1 MQSLA
6 IKEALNILKQ
16 LRRIMETEKSVSQK
30 LSKILE
36 AIAAKLQADA
46 ATCYISVDDSSLQLF
61 ATYGFSTANT
71 QTPNRLRIR
80 YNEGIIG
87 EIAQTRRSV
96 ALHNIWMYPKFISRP
111 ELSEEKDLKSFIG
124 VPILQWNRTIGVLAL
139 YNAKETEYTEADIE
153 LLETIA
159 MVLAEVIVSEEM
171 NEYKKSLSK
180 ARGINIRDRIKG
192 ISLNKG
198 YGLGTAVLHRR
209 QQLVTNIFAEDKE
222 KELRRLKIAFHQ
234 MNEYLD
240 TKFQNTKL
248 GIGEHLDILDTYRM
262 FAKDKGWY
270 GKISENIENGLTAE
284 AAVERTYGDMWNRL
298 SNSPDAYLKE
308 RLHDLRDV
316 TDRLLSYLSGNTT
329 PTADTGADDIIIIAQ
344 TMGPAEL
351 MDYDYSKIRG
361 LIIEDGTPTMH
372 VAIVAKALNIPV
384 VAKIKGLIAEVQNGQ
399 TVAIDGNEGYIYINP
414 APATEENFRNLI
426 AEKKQ
431 IAQKLAALRNLPAKT
446 LDGKDIGL
454 YINVGLQMDFEYLAN
469 TNCDGV
475 GLYRTEIPF
484 MTADLMPDVDKQVSY
499 YKELMDK
506 CGNKKVIFRSLDVGS
521 DKLLPYWAYSGEANP
536 AIGWRSIRITL
547 DRRAIL
553 RQQLKAFLIAA
564 AGKELN
570 VMFPMISDLAEF
582 EDAKETLML
591 ELEKEKKRG
600 IPIPKKVNVG
610 LMIEVPSVIFQ
621 LEAILPK
628 ADFVSVGTNDL
639 AQFIFACD
647 RGNPKLSERYDVLS
661 APFLSV
667 MKTIIDKANAAGVYC
682 SVCGEMASN
691 PIEAMVLIG
700 LGYRNLSCN
709 GASFG
714 RVKNMIRSLNTAE
727 IADYVK
733 ILLKSPRNTLRPQLI
748 AYAYDHGIEIY

>member
-1 MQSLA
+1 MQSPA
-6 IKEALNILKQ
+6 IKEALYILKQ
-16 LRRIMETEKSVSQK
+16 LRQIMGSEESVPEK
-30 LSKILE
+30 LSHILA
-36 AIAAKLQADA
+36 AIAAKMQADA
-46 ATCYISVDDSSLQLF
+46 ATCYVVVDDNYLELF
-61 ATYGFSTANT
+61 ATYGFKNNPNNA
-71 QTPNRLRIR
+71 NRLRVR

-87 EIAQTRRSV
+87 EIAQTKRSV
-96 ALHNIWMYPKFISRP
+96 ALNNIWLYPKFVSKP
-111 ELSEEKDLKSFIG
+111 ELLEERDLKSFIG

-139 YNAKETEYTEADIE
+139 YTAQETEHSEIDVE

-159 MVLAEVIVSEEM
+159 MLMSEIIISEEM
-171 NEYKKSLSK
+171 NKYKKSLSK
-180 ARGINIRDRIKG
+180 ARGISIRDRIKG

-198 YGLGTAVLHRR
+198 YGMGTAVLHRR
-209 QQLVTNIFAEDKE
+209 HQIVTNIFAEDKE
-222 KELRRLKIAFHQ
+222 KELRRLEIAHHQ
-234 MNEYLD
+234 MNDDLD
-240 TKFQNTKL
+240 AKFQNTKL
-248 GIGEHLDILDTYRM
+248 GLGEHLDILDTYRM

-270 GKISENIENGLTAE
+270 GKIAANIKNGLTAE

-298 SNSPDAYLKE
+298 SNSPDNYLKE

-316 TDRLLSYLSGNTT
+316 TDRLLAYLNGNINRSLQ
-329 PTADTGADDIIIIAQ
+329 PGAEDLIIIAQ

-351 MDYDYSKIRG
+351 MDYDYNKIRG

-384 VAKIKGLIAEVQNGQ
+384 IAKVKGIIGEVQNGQ
-399 TVAIDGNEGYIYINP
+399 TIALDGNEGYIYVNP
-414 APATEENFRNLI
+414 SPATEENFHRLI
-426 AEKKQ
+426 AERKQLTKK
-431 IAQKLAALRNLPAKT
+431 LEALHDLPVKT
-446 LDGKDIGL
+446 LDGVDIGL
-454 YINVGLQMDFEYLAN
+454 YINVGLPMDFDYIES

-484 MTADLMPDVDKQVSY
+484 MTSEVMPDVEKQVVY
-499 YKELMDK
+499 YKELMEN

-521 DKLLPYWAYSGEANP
+521 DKLLPYWAYTGEANP

-591 ELEKEKKRG
+591 ELEKEKNRG
-600 IPIPKKVNVG
+600 IPVPKKVNVG

-621 LEAILPK
+621 LDAILPK
-628 ADFVSVGTNDL
+628 ADFISVGTNDL

-667 MKTIIDKANAAGVYC
+667 MKTIVDKADTAGVYC

-691 PIEAMVLIG
+691 PIEAMALIG
-700 LGYRNLSCN
+700 LGYRNLSSN
-709 GASFG
+709 GAAFG
-714 RVKNMIRSLNTAE
+714 RVKSMIRSLNTAE
-727 IADYVK
+727 ITDY
-733 ILLKSPRNTLRPQLI
+733 IEALLKSPRNTLRPQLI